1 MQNPKAIDILQ
12 KYWGYEAFRSMQE
25 DIINSITAG
34 NDTLAL
40 LPTGGGKSICFQVPA
55 LMSEGL
61 CLVISPLIAL
71 MKDQVEQLKRRRI
84 PAAAIYSGMTYR
96 EIDIL
101 LDNAAHGAYKFL
113 YVSPER
119 LKTDLFLERAKKM
132 NPNLLAIDE
141 AHCISQWGYDFRP
154 PYLEIANFREL
165 FTGLPCIALTATAT
179 EDVKIDIQE
188 KLNFKKGKVFQ
199 KSFARD
205 NLSYSVRKVE
215 NKEAKLFEI
224 LRKIG
229 GTSVV
234 YARNRRRTKEIAE
247 SLKKNGF
254 VADYYHAGL
263 SQADRNAKQDAWLK
277 DKTRIIVA
285 TNAFGMGIDKPDVRT
300 VIHWELPDNLESYYQ
315 EAGRAGRDEK
325 PAFAVALYHPQ
336 DFKEMEEKHELAH
349 PDFEFLKKLYQ
360 SLANYFKI
368 AIGSGKMQ
376 SFDFEIQ
383 DFCQHYKYEVYP
395 VFHALKVLEEEGFI
409 QLNEQ
414 FYRPS
419 GLHINLDF
427 KDLYAYEIANAKF
440 EKLIK
445 TVLRIYG
452 GDIYQQ
458 VIFINELQIA
468 KMAELSPQEVVKQL
482 DYLDKEGVVDY
493 SPKSDSPQL
502 TFLEARHDS
511 NKLPLNKKRLE
522 DRKKSKYTK
531 LMAVKNYVENDLV
544 CRTLKLLQYFGEYK
558 EEPCG
563 VCDVCINEKK
573 SVHQDKDLEKKI
585 LQILK
590 DSHLNI
596 ERLSENIEGFAKEK
610 VISAVRKLDDEG
622 KLKMDKMG
630 MLSLM
635 D

>member
-1 MQNPKAIDILQ
+1 MQDSKAIDVLQ

-25 DIINSITAG
+25 DIINSISSG
-34 NDTLAL
+34 QDTLAL

-71 MKDQVEQLKRRRI
+71 MKDQVEQLKKRKI
-84 PAAAIYSGMTYR
+84 PAAAVYSGMTHR

-119 LKTDLFLERAKKM
+119 LKTDLFLERVKKM
-132 NPNLLAIDE
+132 NLNLLAIDE

-165 FTGLPCIALTATAT
+165 FPDLPCIALTATAT
-179 EDVKIDIQE
+179 EEVKIDIQE
-188 KLNFKKGKVFQ
+188 KLNFKEGKLFQ

-215 NKEAKLFEI
+215 NKEAKLVEI
-224 LRKIG
+224 LRKIAG
-229 GTSVV
+229 ASVV
-234 YARNRRRTKEIAE
+234 YARNRRHTKEIAQQ
-247 SLKKNGF
+247 LKRNGF
-254 VADYYHAGL
+254 SADFYHAGL
-263 SQADRNAKQDAWLK
+263 SQADRNAKQDAWLN

-336 DFKEMEEKHELAH
+336 DLKEMEEKHELAH
-349 PDFEFLKKLYQ
+349 PAFDFLKKLYQ

-368 AIGSGKMQ
+368 AIGSGEMQ
-376 SFDFEIQ
+376 SYNFEIQ
-383 DFCQHYKYEVYP
+383 DFCQHYRFEVYP
-395 VFHALKVLEEEGFI
+395 VFHALKLLEEEGFI

-419 GLHINLDF
+419 GLHINLNF
-427 KDLYAYEIANAKF
+427 KDLYSYEIANAKF

-452 GDIYQQ
+452 GDLYQQ

-468 KMAELSPQEVVKQL
+468 KLAEMSPQEVVKQL
-482 DYLDKEGVVDY
+482 KYLDKEGVMDY
-493 SPKSDSPQL
+493 TPKSDSPQL
-502 TFLEARHDS
+502 TFLEARHDA

-522 DRKKSKYTK
+522 ERRRSKYEK

-558 EEPCG
+558 EEDCG
-563 VCDVCINEKK
+563 VCDVCLSKK
-573 SVHQDKDLEKKI
+573 KNANYDNDLKLKI

-596 ERLSENIEGFAKEK
+596 ERLSENIDGYAKEN
-610 VISAVRKLDDEG
+610 VIEAVRKLDEEG
-622 KLKMDKMG
+622 RLTIDKMG
-630 MLSLM
+630 MLSLLS
-635 D
+635 

>member
-1 MQNPKAIDILQ
+1 MQNPKAIDVLQ

-25 DIINSITAG
+25 DIINSVTSG

-71 MKDQVEQLKRRRI
+71 MKDQVEQLKRRKI
-84 PAAAIYSGMTYR
+84 PAAAVYSGMTYR

-132 NPNLLAIDE
+132 NLNLLAIDE

-165 FTGLPCIALTATAT
+165 FPDLPCVALTATAT

-188 KLNFKKGKVFQ
+188 KLNFKNGKLFQ

-224 LRKIG
+224 LRKIA

-247 SLKKNGF
+247 VLKKNGF
-254 VADYYHAGL
+254 SADFYHAGL
-263 SQADRNAKQDAWLK
+263 SQADRNAKQDSWLTT
-277 DKTRIIVA
+277 KTRIIVA

-349 PDFEFLKKLYQ
+349 PDFDFLKKLYQ

-368 AIGSGKMQ
+368 AIGSGEMQ
-376 SFDFEIQ
+376 SYDFEIQ
-383 DFCQHYKYEVYP
+383 DFCQHYNYEVYP

-419 GLHINLDF
+419 GLHINLSY

-468 KMAELSPQEVVKQL
+468 KMAEMSPQEVVKQL
-482 DYLDKEGVVDY
+482 KYLDAEGVMDY

-502 TFLEARHDS
+502 TFLEARHDA
-511 NKLPLNKKRLE
+511 NKMPLNKKRLE
-522 DRKKSKYTK
+522 ERKRSKYDK

-558 EEPCG
+558 EEKCG

-573 SVHQDKDLEKKI
+573 SMNQDVDLEQRI
-585 LQILK
+585 LHILK

-596 ERLSENIEGFAKEK
+596 ERLSENIDGYAKER
-610 VISAVRKLDDEG
+610 IIAAVRKLDDEG
-622 KLKMDKMG
+622 RLKMDKMG
-630 MLSLM
+630 MLSLV

>member
-1 MQNPKAIDILQ
+1 MQDSKAIDVLQ

-25 DIINSITAG
+25 DIINSISSG
-34 NDTLAL
+34 QDTLAL

-61 CLVISPLIAL
+61 CLVVSPLIAL
-71 MKDQVEQLKRRRI
+71 MKDQVEQLKKRKI
-84 PAAAIYSGMTYR
+84 PSAAIYSGMTYR

-119 LKTDLFLERAKKM
+119 LKTDLFLERVKKM
-132 NPNLLAIDE
+132 NLNLLAIDE

-165 FTGLPCIALTATAT
+165 FPDLPCIALTATAT
-179 EDVKIDIQE
+179 EDVKIDIQD
-188 KLNFKKGKVFQ
+188 KLNFKNGKLFQ

-224 LRKIG
+224 LRKIA

-234 YARNRRRTKEIAE
+234 YARNRRRTKEIAQL
-247 SLKKNGF
+247 LKKNGF
-254 VADYYHAGL
+254 SADFYHAGL
-263 SQADRNAKQDAWLK
+263 SQADRNAKQDAWLNN
-277 DKTRIIVA
+277 KTRIIVA

-325 PAFAVALYHPQ
+325 PAFAVALYNPQ
-336 DFKEMEEKHELAH
+336 DFKEMEERHELAH
-349 PDFEFLKKLYQ
+349 PEFDFLKKLYQ

-368 AIGSGKMQ
+368 AIGSGEMQ

-383 DFCQHYKYEVYP
+383 DFCQHHKYEIYP

-414 FYRPS
+414 FFRPS

-427 KDLYAYEIANAKF
+427 KDLYAYEIANSKF

-452 GDIYQQ
+452 GDLYQQ

-468 KMAELSPQEVVKQL
+468 KIAEMSPQEVVKQL
-482 DYLDKEGVVDY
+482 KYLDKEGIMDY
-493 SPKSDSPQL
+493 TPKSDSPQL
-502 TFLEARHDS
+502 TFLEARHDA
-511 NKLPLNKKRLE
+511 NKLPLNKKRLAE
-522 DRKKSKYTK
+522 RKHSKYEK

-558 EEPCG
+558 EERCG
-563 VCDVCINEKK
+563 FCDVCLNEKK
-573 SVHQDKDLEKKI
+573 SANYSKDLEQKI
-585 LQILK
+585 LEILK

-596 ERLSENIEGFAKEK
+596 ERLAENIEGYSKEK

-622 KLKMDKMG
+622 RLRIDKLG
-630 MLSLM
+630 MLTLVV
-635 D
+635 

>member
-1 MQNPKAIDILQ
+1 MQNPKAIDVLQ

-25 DIINSITAG
+25 DIINSITSG

-71 MKDQVEQLKRRRI
+71 MKDQVEQLKRRKI
-84 PAAAIYSGMTYR
+84 PAAAVYSGMTYR

-119 LKTDLFLERAKKM
+119 LKTELFLERAKKM
-132 NPNLLAIDE
+132 NLNLLAIDE

-165 FTGLPCIALTATAT
+165 FPDLPCIALTATAT

-188 KLNFKKGKVFQ
+188 KLNFKNGKLFQ

-224 LRKIG
+224 LRKIA

-247 SLKKNGF
+247 VLKKNGF
-254 VADYYHAGL
+254 SADFYHAGL

-349 PDFEFLKKLYQ
+349 PDFDFLKKLYQ

-368 AIGSGKMQ
+368 AIGSGEMQ
-376 SFDFEIQ
+376 SYDFEIQ
-383 DFCQHYKYEVYP
+383 DFCQHYNYEVYP

-419 GLHINLDF
+419 GLHINLSY

-468 KMAELSPQEVVKQL
+468 KMAEMSPQEVVKQL
-482 DYLDKEGVVDY
+482 KYLDAEGVMDY

-502 TFLEARHDS
+502 TFLEARHDA
-511 NKLPLNKKRLE
+511 NKMPLNKKRLE
-522 DRKKSKYTK
+522 ERKRSKYDK

-558 EEPCG
+558 EEKCR

-573 SVHQDKDLEKKI
+573 SMNQDVDLEQRI
-585 LQILK
+585 LHILK

-596 ERLSENIEGFAKEK
+596 ERLSENIDGYAKER
-610 VISAVRKLDDEG
+610 IITAVRKLDDEG
-622 KLKMDKMG
+622 RLKMDKMG
-630 MLSLM
+630 MLSLV

>member
-1 MQNPKAIDILQ
+1 MQNPKPIDILQ
-12 KYWGYEAFRSMQE
+12 KYWGYEAFRSMQV
-25 DIINSITAG
+25 DIINSITSG

-71 MKDQVEQLKRRRI
+71 MKDQVEQLKRRKI
-84 PAAAIYSGMTYR
+84 PAAAVYSGMTYR

-119 LKTDLFLERAKKM
+119 LKTELFLERAKKM
-132 NPNLLAIDE
+132 NLNLLAIDE

-154 PYLEIANFREL
+154 PYLEITNFREL
-165 FTGLPCIALTATAT
+165 FPDLPCIALTATAT

-188 KLNFKKGKVFQ
+188 KLNFKNGELFQ

-224 LRKIG
+224 LRKIA

-247 SLKKNGF
+247 LLKKNGF
-254 VADYYHAGL
+254 SADFYHAGL
-263 SQADRNAKQDAWLK
+263 SQADRNAKQDAWLNN
-277 DKTRIIVA
+277 KTRIIVA

-336 DFKEMEEKHELAH
+336 DFKEMEERYELAH
-349 PDFEFLKKLYQ
+349 PEFDFLKKLYQ

-368 AIGSGKMQ
+368 AIGSGEMQ
-376 SFDFEIQ
+376 NYNFEIQ
-383 DFCQHYKYEVYP
+383 DFCQQYNYEVYP

-427 KDLYAYEIANAKF
+427 KELYSYEIANAKF

-468 KMAELSPQEVVKQL
+468 KMAEMSPQEVVKQL
-482 DYLDKEGVVDY
+482 IYLDKEGVMDY

-502 TFLEARHDS
+502 TFLEARHDA

-522 DRKKSKYTK
+522 ERKKSKYEK

-558 EEPCG
+558 EEKCG

-573 SVHQDKDLEKKI
+573 SVHQDKDLEQKI

-596 ERLSENIEGFAKEK
+596 ERLSENIEGYAKEK
-610 VISAVRKLDDEG
+610 VITAVRKLDDEG
-622 KLKMDKMG
+622 RLKMDKMG
-630 MLSLM
+630 MLSLV

>member
-1 MQNPKAIDILQ
+1 MQNPKAIDVLQ

-25 DIINSITAG
+25 DIINSVTSG

-71 MKDQVEQLKRRRI
+71 MKDQVEQLKRRKI
-84 PAAAIYSGMTYR
+84 PAAAVYSGMTYR

-119 LKTDLFLERAKKM
+119 LKTELFLERAKKM
-132 NPNLLAIDE
+132 NLNLLAIDE

-165 FTGLPCIALTATAT
+165 FPDLPCIALTATAT
-179 EDVKIDIQE
+179 EDVKIDIQD
-188 KLNFKKGKVFQ
+188 KLNFKNGKLFQ

-234 YARNRRRTKEIAE
+234 YARNRRRTKEIAQ
-247 SLKKNGF
+247 LLQKNGF
-254 VADYYHAGL
+254 SADFYHAGL

-349 PDFEFLKKLYQ
+349 PEFDFLKKLYQ

-368 AIGSGKMQ
+368 AIGSGEMQ
-376 SFDFEIQ
+376 SYNFEIQ
-383 DFCQHYKYEVYP
+383 DFCQHYNYEVFP

-468 KMAELSPQEVVKQL
+468 KMAEMSPQEVVKQL
-482 DYLDKEGVVDY
+482 NYLDKEGVMDY

-502 TFLEARHDS
+502 TFLEARHDA

-522 DRKKSKYTK
+522 ERKKSKYEK

-558 EEPCG
+558 EEKCG

-573 SVHQDKDLEKKI
+573 SVHQDIDLEQRI
-585 LQILK
+585 LKILK

-596 ERLSENIEGFAKEK
+596 ERLSENIEGYAKEK
-610 VISAVRKLDDEG
+610 VITAVRKLDDEG

-630 MLSLM
+630 MLSLVE
-635 D
+635 

>member
-1 MQNPKAIDILQ
+1 MQNPKAIDVLQ

-25 DIINSITAG
+25 DIINSILEG
-34 NDTLAL
+34 KDTLAL

-71 MKDQVEQLKRRRI
+71 MKDQVEQLKRRKI
-84 PAAAIYSGMTYR
+84 PAAAVYSGMTYR

-119 LKTDLFLERAKKM
+119 LKTELFLERAKKM
-132 NPNLLAIDE
+132 NLNLLAIDE

-165 FTGLPCIALTATAT
+165 FPDLPCIALTATAT

-188 KLNFKKGKVFQ
+188 KLNFNKGKLFQ

-224 LRKIG
+224 LRKIA

-247 SLKKNGF
+247 LLKRNGF
-254 VADYYHAGL
+254 SADYYHAGL
-263 SQADRNAKQDAWLK
+263 SQADRNAKQDAWLTN
-277 DKTRIIVA
+277 KTRIIVA

-336 DFKEMEEKHELAH
+336 DFKEMEERHELAH
-349 PDFEFLKKLYQ
+349 PEFDFLKKLYQ

-368 AIGSGKMQ
+368 AIGSGEMQ
-376 SFDFEIQ
+376 SYNFEIQ

-427 KDLYAYEIANAKF
+427 KDLYSYEIANAKF

-452 GDIYQQ
+452 GDLYQQ

-468 KMAELSPQEVVKQL
+468 KMAEMSPQEVVKQL
-482 DYLDKEGVVDY
+482 NYLDKEGVMDY
-493 SPKSDSPQL
+493 SPKSDLPQL
-502 TFLEARHDS
+502 TFLEARHDA
-511 NKLPLNKKRLE
+511 NKLPLNKKRLD
-522 DRKKSKYTK
+522 DRKKNKYEK

-558 EEPCG
+558 EEKCR
-563 VCDVCINEKK
+563 VCDVCLNEKK
-573 SVHQDKDLEKKI
+573 SRYQDKDLEQKI

-596 ERLSENIEGFAKEK
+596 ERLSENIEGYAKEK
-610 VISAVRKLDDEG
+610 VISTVRKLDDEG
-622 KLKMDKMG
+622 RLKMDKMG
-630 MLSLM
+630 MLSLV